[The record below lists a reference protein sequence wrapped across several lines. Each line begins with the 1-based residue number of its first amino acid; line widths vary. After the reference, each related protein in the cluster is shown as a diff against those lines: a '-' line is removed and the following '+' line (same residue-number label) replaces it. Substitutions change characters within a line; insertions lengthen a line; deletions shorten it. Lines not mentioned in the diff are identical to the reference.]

1 MEKKI
6 RRQCY
11 IVYHSATRSVWK
23 HLFFMRKEQALETV
37 MRFYGHGIAWKRK
50 GRDSISCPQHYT
62 FTVMTIKEFTTI
74 GDVEYSATTKW
85 IKGQDHP

>member
-1 MEKKI
+1 MEKRS
-6 RRQCY
+6 RRQVY

-23 HLFFMRKEQALETV
+23 HLFFMKKEQALSTV
-37 MRFYGHGIAWKRK
+37 KRFYGTGIKWTNRSE
-50 GRDSISCPQHYT
+50 DSIHSPQIGA

-85 IKGQDHP
+85 IKGEDHP